1 MVDWPYLYR
10 AYAVGRG
17 WRLRLSCCFYR
28 NCHAGRRSRWFY
40 GVTSHVAIAAVTER
54 LLEDNESVVECMMN
68 WATVSSN
75 MIYFIE
81 RVDKYD
87 VFSKPE
93 VRIFKFT
100 FGRWLL

>member
-1 MVDWPYLYR
+1 MVLW
-10 AYAVGRG
+10 
-17 WRLRLSCCFYR
+17 
-28 NCHAGRRSRWFY
+28 CH
-40 GVTSHVAIAAVTER
+40 VTCGDRAVTER

-100 FGRWLL
+100 FVRWLL